1 MSGYTEAQSEDY
13 FMNNFVVWNVWKET
27 AIS

>member
-1 MSGYTEAQSEDY
+1 MSGCTEAQSEDY
-13 FMNNFVVWNVWKET
+13 FMNNFVVWNVSKET